1 MKRHTHASS
10 VSPISYSRLLI
21 RKLTSPFFPAV
32 GTMKTP
38 MNDCDDRGCYN
49 YELKKI
55 FNLARLLNPN
65 GLWNKSVHPFDDM
78 RYKQLFQ
85 DEIGEC
91 GAHPVALQSPDG
103 LAQLV
108 VSERHDY
115 RPAAAVR
122 PTPPHKRQRREFFQ
136 SSQVTQRAS
145 SSRQRTF
152 SSQRAMTIKGLAV
165 YKSPSLPPCPLPF
178 AAPHPAPAAPG
189 TTL

>member
-65 GLWNKSVHPFDDM
+65 GFIPE
-78 RYKQLFQ
+78 R
-85 DEIGEC
+85 
-91 GAHPVALQSPDG
+91 
-103 LAQLV
+103 
-108 VSERHDY
+108 SEREVWTNGVY
-115 RPAAAVR
+115 LPALFSFPKLLPYFSHFPNR
-122 PTPPHKRQRREFFQ
+122 LLILPH
-136 SSQVTQRAS
+136 
-145 SSRQRTF
+145 
-152 SSQRAMTIKGLAV
+152 
-165 YKSPSLPPCPLPF
+165 
-178 AAPHPAPAAPG
+178 PG
-189 TTL
+189 TTQPLPSQGRIQEFWRLLGCLWMDFAKILGDYRVHG

>member
-91 GAHPVALQSPDG
+91 GAHPVALQSPDR

-122 PTPPHKRQRREFFQ
+122 PTPPHKRQRYLAKYKGWASVFFIEILYQ
-136 SSQVTQRAS
+136 YISCIFFRLSNS
-145 SSRQRTF
+145 
-152 SSQRAMTIKGLAV
+152 IK
-165 YKSPSLPPCPLPF
+165 
-178 AAPHPAPAAPG
+178 
-189 TTL
+189 

>member
-91 GAHPVALQSPDG
+91 GAHPVALQSPDR

-145 SSRQRTF
+145 SSRQRLMYF
-152 SSQRAMTIKGLAV
+152 FEPASDDDQRAGCL
-165 YKSPSLPPCPLPF
+165 
-178 AAPHPAPAAPG
+178 
-189 TTL
+189 